1 MPDLKP
7 PRLSGG
13 EREVL
18 LGLLQ
23 FQRESL
29 LRKISGVD
37 EAAARRLLVDS
48 GTTLLWLV
56 KHLAQAELMWVEVRF
71 AGLNADL
78 PDDAVTDS
86 DTVASVSAGYRAATA
101 RADAII
107 AAASL
112 DDPCQSVPGDEPLP
126 LRWVVAHLL
135 EETARH
141 AGHADILRE
150 LIDGSTGR

>member
-7 PRLSGG
+7 PRVAGG

-18 LGLLQ
+18 LALLR

-29 LRKISGVD
+29 LRKIEGVD
-37 EAAARRLLVDS
+37 EQAARRPLVPS

-56 KHLAQAELMWVEVRF
+56 KHLAQAETLWLAVRF
-71 AGLNADL
+71 AGLDAEL
-78 PDDAVTDS
+78 PEDTVCES
-86 DTVASVSAGYRAATA
+86 DTVSTVTAGYLAATA
-101 RADAII
+101 RADAIV
-107 AAASL
+107 ATAGL
-112 DDPCQSVPGDEPLP
+112 DDPCRRVPGEEPLP
-126 LRWVVAHLL
+126 LRWVLANLL

>member
-1 MPDLKP
+1 VPDQKP
-7 PRLSGG
+7 PRISGG

-18 LGLLQ
+18 AALLQ

-29 LRKISGVD
+29 LRKLDGVD
-37 EAAARRLLVDS
+37 AAAARRPLVGS

-56 KHLAQAELMWVEVRF
+56 KHLARAELMWVGVRF
-71 AGLNADL
+71 AGLALEL
-78 PDDAVTDS
+78 PDDAVLDS
-86 DTVASVSAGYRAATA
+86 DTVESVSAGYRAATA
-101 RADAII
+101 RADEII
-107 AAASL
+107 ATASL
-112 DDPCQSVPGDEPLP
+112 DQKCRQPPGDEPLA